1 MPILKN
7 AKKALRVSK
16 RKTDRNKVA
25 KSKTKTAIDKV
36 KKSPTMEL
44 LSGAYS
50 AIDKAAKRNLMH
62 ANKAARLKNQ
72 LSKLVKPGKVE
83 KKVAPKKAAK
93 KSTPKKASTAKKKV
107 TKKVAKK

>member
-1 MPILKN
+1 MPILPN

-16 RKTDRNKVA
+16 RKAARNKVA
-25 KSKTKTAIDKV
+25 KSKTKTAINGV

-44 LSGAYS
+44 LSKAYS

-72 LSKLVKPGKVE
+72 LSKLVKPTKEVKKAAP
-83 KKVAPKKAAK
+83 KKVA
-93 KSTPKKASTAKKKV
+93 KKASTAKKKT